1 MKNLATAFQILT
13 ERERRTALFI
23 LPLIILNGLADMIG
37 VALIFPFLK
46 VLEEPEI
53 IRSNTYLSSFY
64 NLSGVGTSE
73 DFIILLGLAFCSV
86 LLATAVLKIVTVYI
100 ANRWL
105 EGRIHSLS
113 RRLLTAY
120 LRQPYEFMLRRN
132 SGELVANMLSETGRV
147 VSQVFRALSEF
158 IMSAVTFLFMVVLLL
173 VVSPGMTV
181 IALGTFAF
189 FYITLL
195 LGVRG
200 VTARLGTRILSSN
213 RTRHRLAWEALAGAK
228 QVRLLN
234 RERALI
240 ARYSKVSTDF
250 ARANATSN
258 TLRMAPRYI
267 IESIAIG
274 GTILLTI
281 VLMMQGGGL
290 DSGAMASILPTLG
303 LFALA
308 TFRMMPA
315 FQRGYNASV
324 SLRLSSASAQ
334 SILEDFRASTNL
346 PELPQTHVEPLRLKQ
361 RIQFDGVCY
370 RYPEAESDGL
380 RDIDL
385 IIEAGTSVGIIG
397 RTGSGKTTLMDL
409 ILGLLNP
416 TEGKM
421 RIDGRALTPAELRA
435 WRANVGYVQQDIFL
449 SDATIAENI
458 AFGVPRD
465 EIDDVRLRAA
475 ARAAQI
481 DDYIM
486 DSLPDGYET
495 FVGERGVR
503 LSGGQ
508 RQRISIARALY
519 PDPQVVVFDE
529 ATSALD
535 NATESQLME
544 AISKLAGSRT
554 LIMVAHRHTTIRD
567 CDMIVTL
574 DGGRIVSIGNG
585 DDLVPAEETVLPFPA
600 GGR

>member
-1 MKNLATAFQILT
+1 MKNLATAFSILT
-13 ERERRTALFI
+13 DQERRTALWI
-23 LPLIILNGLADMIG
+23 LPLIVLNGLADMIG

-46 VLEEPEI
+46 VLEEPGIVE
-53 IRSNTYLSSFY
+53 SNPYLAM
-64 NLSGVGTSE
+64 LRDMSGARTPEGFVM
-73 DFIILLGLAFCSV
+73 LLGIAFCSILV
-86 LLATAVLKIVTVYI
+86 ATAALKIVTVYI

-113 RRLLTAY
+113 RRLLAAY
-120 LRQPYEFMLRRN
+120 LRQPYEFMLQRN
-132 SGELVANMLSETGRV
+132 SGELVANMLSETARV
-147 VSQVFRALSEF
+147 VSQVFRAFSEF
-158 IMSAVTFLFMVVLLL
+158 VMSAVTFLFMVTLLL
-173 VVSPGMTV
+173 FVSPSVTLM
-181 IALGTFAF
+181 ALGTFAV
-189 FYITLL
+189 FYAALL

-200 VTARLGTRILSSN
+200 MTARLGARILSTN

-240 ARYSKVSTDF
+240 ERYTPVSAEF

-258 TLRMAPRYI
+258 TMRMAPRHL
-267 IESIAIG
+267 IESIVIG

-281 VLMMQGGGL
+281 ALMMRGGL
-290 DSGAMASILPTLG
+290 NGDAMASIVPTLG
-303 LFALA
+303 VFALA

-324 SLRLSSASAQ
+324 SLRLSGDSTR
-334 SILEDFRASTNL
+334 SILEDLQSAAGL
-346 PELPQTHVEPLRLKQ
+346 PDLPRTRVEPLRLRT
-361 RIQFDGVCY
+361 RIEFDGVSY

-380 RDIDL
+380 TDIDL
-385 IIEAGTSVGIIG
+385 VIEAGMSVGIVG

-409 ILGLLNP
+409 ILGLLEP
-416 TEGKM
+416 TAGEM
-421 RIDGRALTPAELRA
+421 RIDGRTLTPTEVRA
-435 WRANVGYVQQDIFL
+435 WRANVGYVQQDVFL

-465 EIDDVRLRAA
+465 EIDGVRMRAA

-481 DDYIM
+481 DDYIT
-486 DSLPDGYET
+486 DSLPEGYDT
-495 FVGERGVR
+495 HVGEGGVR

-535 NATESQLME
+535 SETETQLME
-544 AISKLAGSRT
+544 AISALAGSRT

-567 CDMIVTL
+567 CDLIVML
-574 DGGRIVSIGNG
+574 EGGRIVSTG
-585 DDLVPAEETVLPFPA
+585 DHEELLSLGETVLPFVI

>member
-1 MKNLATAFQILT
+1 MKNLATAFSILT
-13 ERERRTALFI
+13 DQERRTALWI
-23 LPLIILNGLADMIG
+23 LPLIVLNGLADMIG

-46 VLEEPEI
+46 VLEEPGIVE
-53 IRSNTYLSSFY
+53 SNPYLAM
-64 NLSGVGTSE
+64 LRDMSGARTPEGFVM
-73 DFIILLGLAFCSV
+73 LLGIAFCSILV
-86 LLATAVLKIVTVYI
+86 ATAALKIVTVYI

-113 RRLLTAY
+113 RRLLAAY
-120 LRQPYEFMLRRN
+120 LRQPYEFMLQRN
-132 SGELVANMLSETGRV
+132 SGELVANMLSETARV
-147 VSQVFRALSEF
+147 VSQVFRAFSEF
-158 IMSAVTFLFMVVLLL
+158 VMSAVTFLFMVTLLL
-173 VVSPGMTV
+173 FVSPSVTLM
-181 IALGTFAF
+181 ALGTFAV
-189 FYITLL
+189 FYAALL

-200 VTARLGTRILSSN
+200 MTARLGARILSTN

-240 ARYSKVSTDF
+240 ERYTPVSAEF

-258 TLRMAPRYI
+258 TMRMAPRHL
-267 IESIAIG
+267 IESIVIG

-281 VLMMQGGGL
+281 ALMMRGGL
-290 DSGAMASILPTLG
+290 NGDAMASIVPTLG
-303 LFALA
+303 VFALA

-324 SLRLSSASAQ
+324 SLRLSGDSTR
-334 SILEDFRASTNL
+334 SILEDLQSAAGL
-346 PELPQTHVEPLRLKQ
+346 PDLPRTRVEPLRLRT
-361 RIQFDGVCY
+361 RIEFDGVSY

-380 RDIDL
+380 TDIDL
-385 IIEAGTSVGIIG
+385 VIEAGMSIGIVG

-409 ILGLLNP
+409 ILGLLEP
-416 TEGKM
+416 TSGEM
-421 RIDGRALTPAELRA
+421 RIDGRTLTPTEVRA
-435 WRANVGYVQQDIFL
+435 WRANVGYVQQDVFL

-465 EIDDVRLRAA
+465 EIDGVRMRAA

-481 DDYIM
+481 DDYIT
-486 DSLPDGYET
+486 DSLPEGYDT
-495 FVGERGVR
+495 HVGEGGVR

-535 NATESQLME
+535 SETETQLME
-544 AISKLAGSRT
+544 AISALAGSRT

-567 CDMIVTL
+567 CDLIVML
-574 DGGRIVSIGNG
+574 EGGRIVSTG
-585 DDLVPAEETVLPFPA
+585 DHEELLSLGETVLPFA
-600 GGR
+600 IGGR

>member
-1 MKNLATAFQILT
+1 MKNLATAFSILT
-13 ERERRTALFI
+13 DQERRTALWI
-23 LPLIILNGLADMIG
+23 LPLIVLNGLADMIG

-46 VLEEPEI
+46 VLEEPGIVE
-53 IRSNTYLSSFY
+53 SNPYLAM
-64 NLSGVGTSE
+64 LRDMSGARTPEGFVM
-73 DFIILLGLAFCSV
+73 LLGIAFCSILV
-86 LLATAVLKIVTVYI
+86 ATAALKIVTVYI

-113 RRLLTAY
+113 RRLLAAY
-120 LRQPYEFMLRRN
+120 LRQPYEFMLQRN
-132 SGELVANMLSETGRV
+132 SGELVANMLSETARV
-147 VSQVFRALSEF
+147 VSQVFRAFSEF
-158 IMSAVTFLFMVVLLL
+158 VMSAVTFLFMVTLLL
-173 VVSPGMTV
+173 FVSPSVTLM
-181 IALGTFAF
+181 ALGTFAV
-189 FYITLL
+189 FYAALL

-200 VTARLGTRILSSN
+200 MTARLGARILSTN

-240 ARYSKVSTDF
+240 ERYTPVSAEF

-258 TLRMAPRYI
+258 TMRMAPRHL
-267 IESIAIG
+267 IESIVIG

-281 VLMMQGGGL
+281 ALMMRGGL
-290 DSGAMASILPTLG
+290 NGDAMASIVPTLG
-303 LFALA
+303 VFALA

-324 SLRLSSASAQ
+324 SLRLSGDSTR
-334 SILEDFRASTNL
+334 SILEDLQSAAGL
-346 PELPQTHVEPLRLKQ
+346 PDLPRTRVEPLRLRT
-361 RIQFDGVCY
+361 RIEFDGVSY

-380 RDIDL
+380 TDIDL
-385 IIEAGTSVGIIG
+385 VIEAGMSVGIIG

-409 ILGLLNP
+409 ILGLLEP
-416 TEGKM
+416 TAGEM
-421 RIDGRALTPAELRA
+421 RIDGRTLTPTEVRA
-435 WRANVGYVQQDIFL
+435 WRANVGYVQQDVFL

-465 EIDDVRLRAA
+465 EIDGVRMRAA

-481 DDYIM
+481 DDYIT
-486 DSLPDGYET
+486 DSLPEGYDT
-495 FVGERGVR
+495 HVGEGGVR

-535 NATESQLME
+535 SETETQLME
-544 AISKLAGSRT
+544 AISALAGSRT

-567 CDMIVTL
+567 CDLIVML
-574 DGGRIVSIGNG
+574 EGGRIVSTG
-585 DDLVPAEETVLPFPA
+585 DHEELLSLGETVLPFVI

>member
-1 MKNLATAFQILT
+1 MKNLATAFSILT
-13 ERERRTALFI
+13 DQERRTALWI
-23 LPLIILNGLADMIG
+23 LPLIVLNGLADMIG

-46 VLEEPEI
+46 VLEEPGIVE
-53 IRSNTYLSSFY
+53 SNPYLAM
-64 NLSGVGTSE
+64 LRDMSGARTPEGFVM
-73 DFIILLGLAFCSV
+73 LLGIAFCSILV
-86 LLATAVLKIVTVYI
+86 ATAALKIVTVYI

-113 RRLLTAY
+113 RRLLAAY
-120 LRQPYEFMLRRN
+120 LRQPYEFMLQRN
-132 SGELVANMLSETGRV
+132 SGELVANMLSETARV
-147 VSQVFRALSEF
+147 VSQVFRAFSEF
-158 IMSAVTFLFMVVLLL
+158 VMSAVTFLFMVTLLL
-173 VVSPGMTV
+173 FVSPSVTLM
-181 IALGTFAF
+181 ALGTFAV
-189 FYITLL
+189 FYAALL

-200 VTARLGTRILSSN
+200 MTARLGARILSTN

-240 ARYSKVSTDF
+240 ERYTPVSAEF

-258 TLRMAPRYI
+258 TMRMAPRHL
-267 IESIAIG
+267 IESIVIG

-281 VLMMQGGGL
+281 ALMMRGGL
-290 DSGAMASILPTLG
+290 NGDAMASIVPTLG
-303 LFALA
+303 VFALA

-324 SLRLSSASAQ
+324 SLRLSGDSTR
-334 SILEDFRASTNL
+334 SILEDLQSAAGL
-346 PELPQTHVEPLRLKQ
+346 PDLPRTRVEPLRLRT
-361 RIQFDGVCY
+361 RIEFDGVSY

-380 RDIDL
+380 TDIDL
-385 IIEAGTSVGIIG
+385 VIEAGMSIGIVG

-409 ILGLLNP
+409 ILGLLEP
-416 TEGKM
+416 TSGEM
-421 RIDGRALTPAELRA
+421 RIDGRTLTPSEVRA
-435 WRANVGYVQQDIFL
+435 WRANVGYVQQDVFL

-465 EIDDVRLRAA
+465 EIDGVRMRAA

-481 DDYIM
+481 DDYIT
-486 DSLPDGYET
+486 DSLPEGYDT
-495 FVGERGVR
+495 HVGEGGVR

-535 NATESQLME
+535 SETETQLME
-544 AISKLAGSRT
+544 AISALAGSRT

-567 CDMIVTL
+567 CDLIVML
-574 DGGRIVSIGNG
+574 EGGRIVSTG
-585 DDLVPAEETVLPFPA
+585 DHEELLSLGETVLPFA
-600 GGR
+600 IGGR

>member
-1 MKNLATAFQILT
+1 MKNLATAFSILT
-13 ERERRTALFI
+13 DQERRTALWI
-23 LPLIILNGLADMIG
+23 LPLIVLNGLADMIG

-46 VLEEPEI
+46 VLEEPGIVE
-53 IRSNTYLSSFY
+53 SNPYLAM
-64 NLSGVGTSE
+64 LRDMSGARTPEGFVM
-73 DFIILLGLAFCSV
+73 LLGIAFCSILV
-86 LLATAVLKIVTVYI
+86 ATAALKIVTVYI

-113 RRLLTAY
+113 RRLLAAY
-120 LRQPYEFMLRRN
+120 LRQPYEFMLQRN
-132 SGELVANMLSETGRV
+132 SGELVANMLSETARV
-147 VSQVFRALSEF
+147 VSQVFRAFSEF
-158 IMSAVTFLFMVVLLL
+158 VMSAVTFLFMVTLLL
-173 VVSPGMTV
+173 FVSPSVTLM
-181 IALGTFAF
+181 ALGTFAV
-189 FYITLL
+189 FYAALL

-200 VTARLGTRILSSN
+200 MTARLGARILSTN

-240 ARYSKVSTDF
+240 ERYTPVSAEF

-258 TLRMAPRYI
+258 TMRMAPRHL
-267 IESIAIG
+267 IESIVIG

-281 VLMMQGGGL
+281 ALMMRGGL
-290 DSGAMASILPTLG
+290 NGDAMASIVPTLG
-303 LFALA
+303 VFALA

-324 SLRLSSASAQ
+324 SLRLSGDSTR
-334 SILEDFRASTNL
+334 SILEDLQSAAGL
-346 PELPQTHVEPLRLKQ
+346 PDLPRTRVEPLRLRT
-361 RIQFDGVCY
+361 RIEFDGVSY

-380 RDIDL
+380 TDIDL
-385 IIEAGTSVGIIG
+385 VIEAGMSVGIVG

-409 ILGLLNP
+409 ILGLLEP
-416 TEGKM
+416 TSGEM
-421 RIDGRALTPAELRA
+421 RIDGRTLTPTEVRA
-435 WRANVGYVQQDIFL
+435 WRANVGYVQQDVFL

-465 EIDDVRLRAA
+465 EIDGVRMRAA

-481 DDYIM
+481 DDYIT
-486 DSLPDGYET
+486 DSLPEGYDT
-495 FVGERGVR
+495 HVGEGGVR

-535 NATESQLME
+535 SETETQLME
-544 AISKLAGSRT
+544 AISALAGSRT

-567 CDMIVTL
+567 CDLIVML
-574 DGGRIVSIGNG
+574 EGGRIVSTG
-585 DDLVPAEETVLPFPA
+585 DHEELLSLGETVLPFA
-600 GGR
+600 IGGR

>member
-1 MKNLATAFQILT
+1 MKNLATAFSILT
-13 ERERRTALFI
+13 DQERRTALWI
-23 LPLIILNGLADMIG
+23 LPLIVLNGLADMIG

-46 VLEEPEI
+46 VLEEPGIVE
-53 IRSNTYLSSFY
+53 SNPYLAM
-64 NLSGVGTSE
+64 LRDMSGARTPEGFVM
-73 DFIILLGLAFCSV
+73 LLGIAFCSILV
-86 LLATAVLKIVTVYI
+86 ATAALKIVTVYI

-113 RRLLTAY
+113 RRLLAAY
-120 LRQPYEFMLRRN
+120 LRQPYEFMLQRN
-132 SGELVANMLSETGRV
+132 SGELVANMLSETARV
-147 VSQVFRALSEF
+147 VSQVFRAFSEF
-158 IMSAVTFLFMVVLLL
+158 VMSAVTFLFMVTLLL
-173 VVSPGMTV
+173 FVSPSVTLM
-181 IALGTFAF
+181 ALGTFAV
-189 FYITLL
+189 FYAALL

-200 VTARLGTRILSSN
+200 MTARLGARILSTN

-240 ARYSKVSTDF
+240 ERYTPVSAEF

-258 TLRMAPRYI
+258 TMRMAPRHL
-267 IESIAIG
+267 IESIVIG

-281 VLMMQGGGL
+281 ALMMRGGL
-290 DSGAMASILPTLG
+290 NGDAMASIVPTLG
-303 LFALA
+303 VFALA

-324 SLRLSSASAQ
+324 SLRLSGDSTR
-334 SILEDFRASTNL
+334 SILEDLQSAAGL
-346 PELPQTHVEPLRLKQ
+346 PDLPRTWVEPLRLRT
-361 RIQFDGVCY
+361 RIEFDGVSY

-380 RDIDL
+380 TDIDL
-385 IIEAGTSVGIIG
+385 VIEAGMSVGIVG

-409 ILGLLNP
+409 ILGLLEP
-416 TEGKM
+416 TAGEM
-421 RIDGRALTPAELRA
+421 RIDGRTLTPTEVRA
-435 WRANVGYVQQDIFL
+435 WRANVGYVQQDVFL

-465 EIDDVRLRAA
+465 EIDGVRMRAA

-481 DDYIM
+481 DDYIT
-486 DSLPDGYET
+486 DSLPEGYDT
-495 FVGERGVR
+495 HVGEGGVR

-535 NATESQLME
+535 SETETQLME
-544 AISKLAGSRT
+544 AISALAGSRT

-567 CDMIVTL
+567 CDLIVML
-574 DGGRIVSIGNG
+574 EGGRIVSTG
-585 DDLVPAEETVLPFPA
+585 DHEELLSLGETVLPFVI